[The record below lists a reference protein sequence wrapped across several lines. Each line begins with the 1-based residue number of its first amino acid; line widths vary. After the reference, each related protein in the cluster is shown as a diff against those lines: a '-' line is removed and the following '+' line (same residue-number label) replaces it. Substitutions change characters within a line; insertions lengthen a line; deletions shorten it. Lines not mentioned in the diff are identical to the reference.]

1 MTCISS
7 GACIMLSGSFS
18 KKVRGK
24 FRVSNGKEEIKI
36 ARNCNDLFS
45 SSVVGKQYQQ
55 LRTRT
60 FW

>member
-1 MTCISS
+1 
-7 GACIMLSGSFS
+7 MLSGLRSPVACSFS

-55 LRTRT
+55 LRTRA